1 MKILTLALAL
11 VCGATGFGAEEPVA
25 RIAFGSCYKPQK
37 QTQIWEEVEK
47 FKPQLWIWLGDNFY
61 NDWAEGKYLKSNDDA
76 DCFTK
81 NYKLLEESDAVKT
94 LKRIDPKIMATWDDH
109 DYGKNDAGKEYAR
122 KEESRKAFLKFF
134 GRPDQP
140 DGVYSSQ
147 DFGPAGKCVRVILL
161 DTRFN
166 RDPLPPRGQSGG
178 EGDILGATQWGWLE
192 KELLKPGAD
201 LTVVGSSIQL
211 VSDQHRFEKWA
222 NFPKAR
228 KRFLALLEKTKAHGL
243 IVLSGDRHWAEI
255 SRLEKTPA
263 GFPLYDVTSSGLTEQ
278 ASLMKEDNRS
288 RVGAVFIGHNFGGIR
303 IDWSKEDPW
312 VTLEI
317 HGEKGQNGPTAE
329 FPLSQLAPPKR

>member
-1 MKILTLALAL
+1 
-11 VCGATGFGAEEPVA
+11 
-25 RIAFGSCYKPQK
+25 
-37 QTQIWEEVEK
+37 
-47 FKPQLWIWLGDNFY
+47 
-61 NDWAEGKYLKSNDDA
+61 
-76 DCFTK
+76 
-81 NYKLLEESDAVKT
+81 
-94 LKRIDPKIMATWDDH
+94 MATWDDH
-109 DYGKNDAGKEYAR
+109 DYGKNDAGKEYDR
-122 KEESRKAFLKFF
+122 KEESRKAFVKFF
-134 GRPDQP
+134 GNPDQP

-147 DFGPAGKCVRVILL
+147 DFGPSGKCVRVICL

-178 EGDILGATQWGWLE
+178 EGDILGETQWGWLE

-201 LTVVGSSIQL
+201 LTVVASSIQL
-211 VSDQHRFEKWA
+211 VADQHRFEKWA

-228 KRFLALLEKTKAHGL
+228 ERFLALLEKTKAGGV

-263 GFPLYDVTSSGLTEQ
+263 GYPLYDVTSSGLTEQ
-278 ASLMKEDNRS
+278 ASLMKEENRS

-312 VTLEI
+312 VTLAI
-317 HGEKGQNGPTAE
+317 HGENGQNGPTAE

>member
-1 MKILTLALAL
+1 VKILTLALAL
-11 VCGATGFGAEEPVA
+11 VWGAAGFGAEEPLA

-61 NDWAEGKYLKSNDDA
+61 NDWADGKYLKSNDDA
-76 DCFTK
+76 DCFAK
-81 NYKLLEESDAVKT
+81 NYKLLGESEALKS

-109 DYGKNDAGKEYAR
+109 DYGKNDAGKEYDR
-122 KEESRKAFLKFF
+122 KEESRKAFVKFF
-134 GRPDQP
+134 GNPDQP
-140 DGVYSSQ
+140 DGIYSSQ
-147 DFGPAGKCVRVILL
+147 DFGPAGKCVRVICL

-178 EGDILGATQWGWLE
+178 EGDILGETQWGWLE

-201 LTVVGSSIQL
+201 LTVVASSIQL
-211 VSDQHRFEKWA
+211 VADQHRFEKWA

-228 KRFLALLEKTKAHGL
+228 ERFLALLEKTKADGV

-263 GFPLYDVTSSGLTEQ
+263 GYPLYDVTSSGLTEQ
-278 ASLMKEDNRS
+278 ASLMKEENRT
-288 RVGAVFIGHNFGGIR
+288 RVGAVFIGHNFGGIH

-317 HGEKGQNGPTAE
+317 HGENGQNGPTAE

>member
-1 MKILTLALAL
+1 MI
-11 VCGATGFGAEEPVA
+11 C
-25 RIAFGSCYKPQK
+25 
-37 QTQIWEEVEK
+37 
-47 FKPQLWIWLGDNFY
+47 
-61 NDWAEGKYLKSNDDA
+61 
-76 DCFTK
+76 
-81 NYKLLEESDAVKT
+81 
-94 LKRIDPKIMATWDDH
+94 
-109 DYGKNDAGKEYAR
+109 
-122 KEESRKAFLKFF
+122 
-134 GRPDQP
+134 
-140 DGVYSSQ
+140 
-147 DFGPAGKCVRVILL
+147 L

-178 EGDILGATQWGWLE
+178 EGDILGETQWGWLE
-192 KELLKPGAD
+192 RELLKPGAD

-211 VSDQHRFEKWA
+211 VADQHRFEKWA

-228 KRFLALLEKTKAHGL
+228 ERFLALLEKTKADGV

-263 GFPLYDVTSSGLTEQ
+263 GYPLYDVTSSGLTEQ
-278 ASLMKEDNRS
+278 ARLMKEENRS

-317 HGEKGQNGPTAE
+317 HGENGQNGPTAE

>member
-1 MKILTLALAL
+1 VKILTLALAL
-11 VCGATGFGAEEPVA
+11 VWGATGFGAEEPVE

-76 DCFTK
+76 DCFAK
-81 NYKLLEESDAVKT
+81 NYKLLAESDAVKT

-109 DYGKNDAGKEYAR
+109 DYGKNDAGKEYTR

-178 EGDILGATQWGWLE
+178 EGDILGESQWGWLE

-211 VSDQHRFEKWA
+211 VSDQHRFERWA

-228 KRFLALLEKTKAHGL
+228 ERFLALLEKTKAHGV

-255 SRLEKTPA
+255 SRLEKNPA
-263 GFPLYDVTSSGLTEQ
+263 GYPLYDVTSSGLTEQ
-278 ASLMKEDNRS
+278 ASLMKEENRS
-288 RVGAVFIGHNFGGIR
+288 RVGAVFIGHNFGGIH

-312 VTLEI
+312 VTLAI
-317 HGEKGQNGPTAE
+317 HGENGQNGPAVE